1 MGDRS
6 TTLLLS
12 LLRKIPLGFVTSP
25 ESLAAEIGVP
35 APRRVAMLTRL
46 TEDERDLVSWHRV
59 VARGGG
65 IGRGP
70 HRDQQFA
77 RLVRE
82 GVTVSPAGIVQDLA
96 RHMLTS
102 LDDVSLTKA
111 AQYATPADAL
121 PQAAKPGGRS
131 RGMKLRP

>member
-1 MGDRS
+1 MTSRS
-6 TTLLLS
+6 KADLLT
-12 LLRKIPLGFVTSP
+12 LLRKVPLGRVTTA
-25 ESLAAEIGVP
+25 ERLAAEIGIP
-35 APRRVAMLTRL
+35 APLAVTILSQL
-46 TEDERDLVSWHRV
+46 TEDERDIVPWHRV

-82 GVTVSPAGIVQDLA
+82 GVMVSPAGIVQDLA
-96 RHMLTS
+96 RHLLATLDEAS
-102 LDDVSLTKA
+102 LLNA
-111 AQYATPADAL
+111 ARVERPPREGKPA
-121 PQAAKPGGRS
+121 GRS

>member
-1 MGDRS
+1 MVVRPKAD
-6 TTLLLS
+6 LLA
-12 LLRKIPLGFVTSP
+12 LLRKVPLGYVTTA
-25 ESLAAEIGVP
+25 EGLAAEIGVP
-35 APRRVAMLTRL
+35 APLVVTMLAQL
-46 TEDERDLVSWHRV
+46 DEDERDLVPWHRV

-96 RHMLTS
+96 RHMLNA
-102 LDDVSLTKA
+102 LDDASLTKA
-111 AQYATPADAL
+111 ADTP
-121 PQAAKPGGRS
+121 PQAPKPGGRS
-131 RGMKLRP
+131 R